1 MRRHEVPYS
10 DRVGSRKPLLRI
22 IVLRWHESQ
31 DDARRFPRRS
41 VPLGAIQAT
50 VALATSAERRAS
62 TEPSPLRPSSL
73 GKWRSPEKN
82 AARENDHAGAPSP
95 SCHSPGP
102 SRFMSR
108 AVQPDTILRWHR
120 AGFRAYWRWK
130 SRGRPG
136 RPRVSRE
143 LRELIQRMSKENSLA
158 GAP

>member
-10 DRVGSRKPLLRI
+10 DRVGSRKPMLRI
-22 IVLRWHESQ
+22 IVLQWHESQ

-73 GKWRSPEKN
+73 GKWRSPERN

-95 SCHSPGP
+95 SCHRPGL
-102 SRFMSR
+102 SRFRRPVAR
-108 AVQPDTILRWHR
+108 AAERFLSFPM
-120 AGFRAYWRWK
+120 AGFDIAILLDSWNGLHT
-130 SRGRPG
+130 S
-136 RPRVSRE
+136 
-143 LRELIQRMSKENSLA
+143 Q
-158 GAP
+158 